1 MNNVYNNGVVVP
13 PSTPTVVASVM
24 VPLTRAPYSFKGII
38 IDSDV
43 DFTFEIKK
51 NVDSI
56 GHGRNGA
63 GILMVQYDIS
73 ASPIGLIQEDQIMVL
88 VTQEDD
94 VAHSVYCTLLVE
106 QL

>member
-1 MNNVYNNGVVVP
+1 MNNVYNNGVSVP
-13 PSTPTVVASVM
+13 PSTPTVVSSVV
-24 VPLTRAPYSFKGII
+24 VPLTRAPYSFKGLI

-51 NVDSI
+51 NVDTI

-63 GILMVQYDIS
+63 GVLMVHYDIS
-73 ASPIGLIQEDQIMVL
+73 ESPIELMQEDQIMIL

-94 VAHSVYCTLLVE
+94 VAHLIYCTLLVE

>member
-1 MNNVYNNGVVVP
+1 MNNIYGGAVVVP
-13 PSTPTVVASVM
+13 PNTPTVVASVV

-63 GILMVQYDIS
+63 GVLMVHFDIS
-73 ASPIGLIQEDQIMVL
+73 ESPIGLIQEDQIMIL
-88 VTQEDD
+88 VTQSDD
-94 VAHSVYCTLLVE
+94 VSHTVYCTLLVE